1 MKNFYKKDVWQII
14 EEGFHPEMNRES
26 ESIFSIGNGYMG
38 QRANFEEQYSGD
50 SLQGSYVAGVY
61 YPDKTRVGW
70 WKNGYPE
77 YFAKVLNAPNW
88 IGIDIS
94 VNGKAIDLALSKI
107 ISFSRILNMKE
118 GYLERSFKINVS
130 RNKTIEINAR
140 RFLSMAEPDL
150 GIIRYSV
157 RSVDF
162 EGTLGYTVYI
172 DGDVKNEDAN
182 YGKKFWVEVCREI
195 NGDYGILTTRTMK
208 TDFHVATGM
217 CSEFQNN
224 NNIIAVKPV
233 IINREKYIANA
244 FTVSVKPGEEWVLY
258 KYVSVLSSLN
268 TPKERLTDHL
278 KLRLKEGKA
287 TGYNQLLSEHIKIWE
302 KIWAS
307 SDVVIEG
314 DLAAQQAIRFN
325 IFHLNQSYTGKD
337 ERLNIGPKGF
347 TGEKYGGSTYWD
359 TEAFGLPFF
368 LKTADQKVGRNL
380 LLYRYK
386 HLEKSIANAEKLG
399 FKNGA
404 ALYPMVTMNGEE
416 CHNEWEITFEEIHR
430 NGVIAFA
437 IFNYIRHT
445 GDEEY
450 MAEYGLEVLIGI
462 SRFWSQRT
470 TFSENLKKYVILG
483 VTGPNEYENNVN
495 NNWYTNSLAVWTLS
509 YTIKNIRILEKGNP
523 DKLSALFRKINFNFS
538 DETTRW
544 KDVIK
549 NMHFAVDNTRNI
561 FLQQDGFLDKELKPA
576 SSIPSAEKPINQH
589 WSWDRIL
596 RSCFIKQA
604 DVLQG
609 LYLFEDQFDTDT
621 IKCNYDFYEP
631 MTVHESSLSACIHS
645 IVASRI
651 GDIEKAYELY
661 LRTARLDLDDYNNEV
676 SEGLHITSMAGTWL
690 AIVEGFGGMRIIDD
704 KILLNPL
711 IPLNWQS
718 YSFHA
723 RFRGVMFEVK
733 VTKECV
739 SVNNISQKPL
749 RVEIS
754 GKEYQIKGAEKII
767 LNLKVDFFLKL

>member
-1 MKNFYKKDVWQII
+1 MNSFYKKDAWQII

-26 ESIFSIGNGYMG
+26 ESIFSLGNGYMG
-38 QRANFEEQYSGD
+38 QRANFEEHYSGD
-50 SLQGSYVAGVY
+50 SLQGSYIAGVY

-94 VNGKAIDLALSKI
+94 VNGIAIDLAISKI
-107 ISFSRILNMKE
+107 TSFSRILNMKE
-118 GYLERSFKINVS
+118 GYLERSFRVTDS
-130 RNKTIEINAR
+130 ENKTVEISSR

-150 GIIRYSV
+150 GIIRYAVKSI
-157 RSVDF
+157 DF
-162 EGTLGYTVYI
+162 EGNLDFTVYI
-172 DGDVKNEDAN
+172 DGDVKNEDSN
-182 YGKKFWVEVCREI
+182 YGEKFWVEVSKEI
-195 NGDYGILTTRTMK
+195 DGNSGVLITRTLK

-217 CSEFQNN
+217 SFEILKNN
-224 NNIIAVKPV
+224 KEILVNADSIDK
-233 IINREKYIANA
+233 EKYIASS
-244 FTVSVKPGEEWVLY
+244 FTLGIRTGEEVVLN

-268 TPKERLTDHL
+268 NSKEHL
-278 KLRLKEGKA
+278 LKDTKARLKETKA
-287 TGYNQLLSEHIKIWE
+287 KGYAKLFLDHTREWERIW
-302 KIWAS
+302 S
-307 SDVVIEG
+307 TSDVIIEG
-314 DLAAQQAIRFN
+314 DISAQQAIRFN
-325 IFHLNQSYTGKD
+325 IFHLNQTYTGKD

-368 LKTADQKVGRNL
+368 LKTADQKVGKNL

-399 FKNGA
+399 FKDGA

-621 IKCNYDFYEP
+621 IKRNYDFYEP

-749 RVEIS
+749 CVEIS

-767 LNLKVDFFLKL
+767 LNLKVDFFS

>member
-1 MKNFYKKDVWQII
+1 MNSFYKKDVWQII
-14 EEGFHPEMNRES
+14 EDGFHPEMNRKS

-38 QRANFEEQYSGD
+38 QRANSEEHYSGD
-50 SLQGSYVAGVY
+50 SLQGSYIAGVY

-94 VNGKAIDLALSKI
+94 VNGKAVDLATSEI

-118 GYLERSFKINVS
+118 GYLERSFRVTVS
-130 RNKTIEINAR
+130 GNKTIEINSR
-140 RFLSMAEPDL
+140 RFVSMAEPDL
-150 GIIRYSV
+150 GIIRYIVKSI
-157 RSVDF
+157 DF
-162 EGTLGYTVYI
+162 EGTLDFTVYI
-172 DGDVKNEDAN
+172 DGDVKNEDSN
-182 YGKKFWVEVCREI
+182 YGEKFWIEVSKEI
-195 NGDYGILTTRTMK
+195 NGNNGVLVTRTLK
-208 TDFHVATGM
+208 TDFYVATGM
-217 CSEFQNN
+217 CFEFLKDNREIVIKTE
-224 NNIIAVKPV
+224 NIA
-233 IINREKYIANA
+233 REKYIAS
-244 FTVSVKPGEEWVLY
+244 TVSLDIRKGEEVVLN

-268 TPKERLTDHL
+268 NTKEKLTGDT
-278 KLRLKEGKA
+278 KARLKEARTK
-287 TGYNQLLSEHIKIWE
+287 GYAALFIGHKKEWE
-302 KIWAS
+302 RIWAT

-314 DLAAQQAIRFN
+314 DILAQQAIRFN
-325 IFHLNQSYTGKD
+325 IFHLNQTYTGKD

-359 TEAFGLPFF
+359 TEAFDLPFF
-368 LKTADQKVGRNL
+368 LKTADREVGKNL

-430 NGVIAFA
+430 NGAIAFA

-445 GDEEY
+445 GDDEY
-450 MAEYGLEVLIGI
+450 MADYGLEVLIGI
-462 SRFWSQRT
+462 SRFWSQRA

-509 YTIKNIRILEKGNP
+509 YTIKNIRILERENP
-523 DKLSALFRKINFNFS
+523 DKLSALYIKANFSFS
-538 DETTRW
+538 DETARW
-544 KDVIK
+544 QEIIK
-549 NMHFAVDNTRNI
+549 YMHFPVDSSRDI

-576 SSIPSAEKPINQH
+576 SSIPSAERPINQH

-609 LYLFEDQFDTDT
+609 LYLFEDQFDTET
-621 IKCNYDFYEP
+621 IKRNYDFYEP

-651 GDIEKAYELY
+651 GNIEKAYELY
-661 LRTARLDLDDYNNEV
+661 LHTARLDLDDYNNEV

-690 AIVEGFGGMRIIDD
+690 AIVEGFGGMRIKDG

-711 IPLNWQS
+711 IPVNWLS

-723 RFRGVMFEVK
+723 RFRGLLFEVK
-733 VTKECV
+733 VTKDSV
-739 SVNNISQKPL
+739 SINNISEKPL
-749 RVEIS
+749 DLVIS
-754 GKEYQIKGAEKII
+754 GKEYQVEGSGKLI
-767 LNLKVDFFLKL
+767 LNLKIDFFS

>member
-1 MKNFYKKDVWQII
+1 MNSFYKKDDWLII

-38 QRANFEEQYSGD
+38 QRGNFEEQYSGD
-50 SLQGSYVAGVY
+50 SMQGSYVAGVY

-88 IGIDIS
+88 IGIDVS
-94 VNGKAIDLALSKI
+94 VNGKDIDLATAKI

-118 GYLERSFKINVS
+118 GYLERSFKVTVS
-130 RNKTIEINAR
+130 GNKTIEINSR

-157 RSVDF
+157 RSIDF
-162 EGTLGYTVYI
+162 EGKLDYTVYI
-172 DGDVKNEDAN
+172 DADVRNEDTN
-182 YGKKFWVEVCREI
+182 YGNKFWKEVSREVTT
-195 NGDYGILTTRTMK
+195 DYGALIARTLK

-217 CSEFQNN
+217 CFEFLKSDR
-224 NNIIAVKPV
+224 NISVEPG
-233 IINREKYIANA
+233 IINRDKYIAN
-244 FTVSVKPGEEWVLY
+244 TISVKIEKGEEVVLN
-258 KYVSVLSSLN
+258 KYVSILSSLN
-268 TPKERLTDHL
+268 IPKERLTEDVIF
-278 KLRLKEGKA
+278 RLKYAKA
-287 TGYNQLLSEHIKIWE
+287 RGYNKLFLDHIKEWE
-302 KIWAS
+302 KLWTT

-314 DLAAQQAIRFN
+314 DLSAQQAIRFN
-325 IFHLNQSYTGKD
+325 IFHLYQTYTGKD

-380 LLYRYK
+380 LFYRYK

-404 ALYPMVTMNGEE
+404 ALYPMVTMSGEE

-430 NGVIAFA
+430 NGAIAYA

-445 GDEEY
+445 GDEGY
-450 MAEYGLEVLIGI
+450 MADYGLEVLIGI
-462 SRFWSQRT
+462 SRFWSQRA

-495 NNWYTNSLAVWTLS
+495 NNWYTNLLAVWTLS
-509 YTIKNIRILEKGNP
+509 YTIKNIRILEKENQ
-523 DKLSALFRKINFNFS
+523 DKLLVLYRKINFNFS
-538 DETTRW
+538 EEASRW
-544 KDVIK
+544 QELVKDMYFPI
-549 NMHFAVDNTRNI
+549 DNKRNV
-561 FLQQDGFLDKELKPA
+561 FLQQDGFLDKVLAPA
-576 SSIPSAEKPINQH
+576 SSIPSAERPINQH

-609 LYLFEDQFDTDT
+609 LYFFEDQFDTET
-621 IKCNYDFYEP
+621 IKRNFDFYEP

-651 GDIEKAYELY
+651 GNIEKAYELY

-676 SEGLHITSMAGTWL
+676 SDGLHITSMAGTWL
-690 AIVEGFGGMRIIDD
+690 AIVEGFGGMRILDG
-704 KILLNPL
+704 KLLLNPL
-711 IPLNWQS
+711 IPVNWQS
-718 YSFHA
+718 YSFHS
-723 RFRGVMFEVK
+723 RFRGVLFEVK
-733 VTKECV
+733 VTKDCV
-739 SVNNISQKPL
+739 TITNISEKPL
-749 RVEIS
+749 NLIMS
-754 GKEYQIKGAEKII
+754 DKEYQIERSGKLI
-767 LNLKVDFFLKL
+767 LNLKVE